1 MEVVGMP
8 SKDHPA
14 FKRVT
19 PTTREPLPSN
29 QPYFLCKQF
38 AAIYIQMCKKLSRRG
53 QGGRG
58 KNLY

>member
-1 MEVVGMP
+1 MELVGMP
-8 SKDHPA
+8 SKGHPA

-19 PTTREPLPSN
+19 PTIREPLPSKH
-29 QPYFLCKQF
+29 PPFSCKQF
-38 AAIYIQMCKKLSRRG
+38 AAIYIEMCKKLSRRG